1 MSFCVFEREKE
12 REREMKVVREFFH
25 RLYLNNSFLESD
37 PVLERFSISQG
48 KTNRG
53 NQTEETN
60 SLFVFLYRRKL
71 PSCFPLPLVK
81 KKKKSYKLQ
90 TIQKQKNVLE
100 KYIGQK

>member
-81 KKKKSYKLQ
+81 KKKKAINYKQ
-90 TIQKQKNVLE
+90 YKSRKMS
-100 KYIGQK
+100 